1 MDSGE
6 VGREVSCILRAEWH
20 LLVQLRHGV
29 VVLLHTKNTTE
40 AKTVR
45 AGPAFYLLS
54 PPPPPHT
61 WSGTRG
67 AIVEG
72 CLGNCQLSSLGMQ
85 PRPTASNLSLY
96 VAFLGCHRQ
105 DHQNTS
111 AYKPHIPIQM
121 QTKAYP
127 LKDNVVSR
135 LTTPPPPGLDGAVPK
150 IPSR

>member
-1 MDSGE
+1 MHPPSRVASARSAASWCGGTPAHQKHDRGQNS
-6 VGREVSCILRAEWH
+6 SCRP
-20 LLVQLRHGV
+20 R
-29 VVLLHTKNTTE
+29 
-40 AKTVR
+40 
-45 AGPAFYLLS
+45 LLS
-54 PPPPPHT
+54 AFAPPPPHT

-135 LTTPPPPGLDGAVPK
+135 LTTPPPPRIRRGRPENSKPLRNRP
-150 IPSR
+150 I